1 MTIHSLSMTG
11 PKWAYVDLDV
21 ARTSS
26 SYVDPSVRD
35 EDYVCVKCGATVLL
49 ATDKKLKE
57 DAARLRASLMLLAA
71 AKKRKALYAEF
82 VQQAEKL
89 DSSSPELEEAR
100 KISEKV
106 DKEIHDLEM
115 QAALRSTK

>member
-1 MTIHSLSMTG
+1 
-11 PKWAYVDLDV
+11 
-21 ARTSS
+21 
-26 SYVDPSVRD
+26 
-35 EDYVCVKCGATVLL
+35 VKCGATALR

-57 DAARLRASLMLLAA
+57 AAARLRASLMLLTA

-89 DSSSPELEEAR
+89 DPSSPELDEAR

-106 DKEIHDLEM
+106 DKEIHDLET
-115 QAALRSTK
+115 QAALRSMK